1 MILLNIRKI
10 IDDYVECNSFELKIK
25 DKKVYVYYYEKIKHF
40 SNNKVIISYKDEDY
54 IIIGKKLV
62 IETLQDEFILI
73 NGLINS
79 IEINNN
85 E

>member
-1 MILLNIRKI
+1 MDIRKI

-25 DKKVYVYYYEKIKHF
+25 DKKVYIYYYEKIKHF
-40 SNNKVIISYKDEDY
+40 SNNKVIISYKGEEY
-54 IIIGKKLV
+54 IVNGKKLV

-79 IEINNN
+79 IQINNN